1 VIQSPLPNPQS
12 AQSAKPTRLPRA
24 YAGQKRRRLAKMS
37 LGVFAVGALIA
48 VVAVVAICFSTVPP
62 PAAENEASRA
72 DPNSVATIVLH
83 SSTSGCQQRSFN
95 NQTGQISDQ
104 TSSCSNDV
112 VLDAK
117 GMPMPTGTIRTLNS
131 ISKSFK

>member
-1 VIQSPLPNPQS
+1 VSQNPLPKTQS
-12 AQSAKPTRLPRA
+12 AQGVKPAHARKSGASP
-24 YAGQKRRRLAKMS
+24 KRKRLAKMS

-48 VVAVVAICFSTVPP
+48 VVAVYAVDFRTAPVPVV
-62 PAAENEASRA
+62 ENGASHT
-72 DPNSVATIVLH
+72 DPNSVATIILR
-83 SSTSGCQQRSFN
+83 SRTSGCQQRSFN

-104 TSSCSNDV
+104 TSTCHDDV

-117 GMPMPTGTIRTLNS
+117 GFPIPTETIHTLNS